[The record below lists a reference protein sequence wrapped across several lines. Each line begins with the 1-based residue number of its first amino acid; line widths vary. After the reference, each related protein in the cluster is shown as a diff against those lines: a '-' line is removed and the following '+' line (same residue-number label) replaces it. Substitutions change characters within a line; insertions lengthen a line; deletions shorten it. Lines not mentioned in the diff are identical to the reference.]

1 MFDDYLLRYMTE
13 FLKRCTHC
21 KHFDYFDYNKECCVC
36 KNFYCEDYVKL
47 KKLIRNYNHYETT
60 SMYCID
66 CNSYYFPY

>member
-1 MFDDYLLRYMTE
+1 MNHNIKRIVKNYL
-13 FLKRCTHC
+13 KQCTNC
-21 KHFDYFDYNKECCVC
+21 NSLDLFDYNKECCVC
-36 KNFYCEDYVKL
+36 KVFMCQNCISQ